1 MDIIQRDIKLYVYTE
16 RNINYYA
23 LGELKSLGYVLSMDN
38 DNHEYFGE
46 NIACKG
52 IRLVQSSIKATIDMD
67 LLNKHNIY
75 LNTDNKILII
85 GKAIM
90 IDLNKKT
97 INALTGKEMADYM
110 AKPRSDRK
118 QLIIRNQ

>member
-1 MDIIQRDIKLYVYTE
+1 MIRITDTVKHLIIINVLFFVATFALTKSGINLTE
-16 RNINYYA
+16 HFGLFFVKN
-23 LGELKSLGYVLSMDN
+23 ELFKI
-38 DNHEYFGE
+38 F
-46 NIACKG
+46 
-52 IRLVQSSIKATIDMD
+52 VQSSIKATSDMD